1 MIDEIKQDVKKR
13 MEGAVEALK
22 KEFSALR
29 TGRAHPSL
37 LDIVRVNAYGS
48 MTPLNQCGNISAPEP
63 RLLTVTVWDA
73 GLVKS
78 IEKAISDADLGL
90 NPMSEGNLIRINI
103 PELTEER
110 RKEIVK
116 VAGSCGEQ
124 AKVSVRNVRRDGMDV
139 TKKAGLP
146 EDDERRVSDEIQK
159 FTDEFVKQIDGI
171 ISAKEAELMQ
181 V

>member
-1 MIDEIKQDVKKR
+1 M
-13 MEGAVEALK
+13 
-22 KEFSALR
+22 R

-37 LDIVRVNAYGS
+37 LDIVRVDAYGS
-48 MTPLNQCGNISAPEP
+48 MTPLNQCGNVSAPEP
-63 RLLTVTVWDA
+63 RLLTITVWDT
-73 GLVKS
+73 GLVKAV
-78 IEKAISDADLGL
+78 EKAISEADLGL

-116 VAGSCGEQ
+116 VAGACGEQ
-124 AKVSVRNVRRDGMDV
+124 AKVSVRNVHSDGMDA

-146 EDDERRVSDEIQK
+146 EDEERRVNDEIQK
-159 FTDEFVKQIDGI
+159 YTDEFVKQIDTI
-171 ISAKEAELMQ
+171 MSAKEAELMQ